1 MTFSATDQHFMA
13 HALRLAEHGL
23 YTTTPNPRV
32 GCVVV
37 RDGRIVGE
45 GWHRQAGQSH
55 AEALAL
61 AQAGEAARGATAYVT
76 LEPCAHFGR
85 TPPCALALIRAGVSR
100 VVIALGD
107 PNPQVAGRGIE
118 LLHGAGITTTVGVL
132 ADAAR
137 ELNCGFIS
145 RMERGRPWVRLK
157 SAASLDGRTALRNGI
172 SQWITGAEAR
182 LDGHRWRA
190 RASAIL
196 TGIGTV
202 RADNPQRNV
211 REIDTPRQ
219 PLRILVDA
227 ALEVDPAARL
237 LSSAPCLIA
246 TASADHAKAAPL
258 LAAGHELLHLPN
270 AAGKVDLSALLNELG
285 ARGINEVH
293 VEAGTGLNGSLLLE
307 GCVDELLLY
316 LAPMLIGEIAQGVAR
331 LPEFTTLDQALRLRL
346 HDVCRVGDDLRVIA
360 RLR

>member
-85 TPPCALALIRAGVSR
+85 TPPCALALIRAGISR

-118 LLHGAGITTTVGVL
+118 LLNGAGITTTVGVL

-137 ELNCGFIS
+137 ELN
-145 RMERGRPWVRLK
+145 
-157 SAASLDGRTALRNGI
+157 
-172 SQWITGAEAR
+172 
-182 LDGHRWRA
+182 
-190 RASAIL
+190 
-196 TGIGTV
+196 
-202 RADNPQRNV
+202 
-211 REIDTPRQ
+211 
-219 PLRILVDA
+219 
-227 ALEVDPAARL
+227 
-237 LSSAPCLIA
+237 
-246 TASADHAKAAPL
+246 
-258 LAAGHELLHLPN
+258 
-270 AAGKVDLSALLNELG
+270 
-285 ARGINEVH
+285 
-293 VEAGTGLNGSLLLE
+293 
-307 GCVDELLLY
+307 
-316 LAPMLIGEIAQGVAR
+316 
-331 LPEFTTLDQALRLRL
+331 
-346 HDVCRVGDDLRVIA
+346 
-360 RLR
+360 